1 MSPATDASYA
11 ECRAITRHHAKS
23 FYFASHTLPAAK
35 RNHAYAVYAFCRH
48 VDDVIDH
55 APSAEEIPALVAGL
69 EEFVRG
75 VFDGSV
81 EDARTAWLP
90 AFRHTVRSR
99 DIPALWFQQL
109 LHGVLLDQGR
119 VRIADWPELENYCY
133 HVAGVVGLMM
143 TRVFGLADRAHERE
157 AVAMGI
163 AMQLTNILRDVAEDL
178 RRDRIYLPA
187 DELAAHGLGEPFL
200 HHGTITPEW
209 IRFMQFQIGRARDY
223 YQRAE
228 PGIRALPGDGS
239 RLTTRIMSSVYGGI
253 LGEIE
258 QAGYDVFRGRVH
270 VPLRRKCLL
279 ALRCLFS

>member
-1 MSPATDASYA
+1 MDASYA
-11 ECRAITRHHAKS
+11 ACRSITRHHAKS

-55 APSAEEIPALVAGL
+55 APSSSEIPALVADL
-69 EEFVRG
+69 ENFVQG

-81 EDARTAWLP
+81 DETRTPWLP
-90 AFRHTVRSR
+90 AFRHTVRAC

-119 VRIADWPELENYCY
+119 VRIADWPELDKYCY

-143 TRVFGLADRAHERE
+143 TRVFGLADRSHERE

-187 DELAAHGLGEPFL
+187 SEMAAHGIDEEFL
-200 HHGTITPEW
+200 QRGTVSPAW
-209 IRFMQFQIGRARDY
+209 IHFMKFQIGRARDF
-223 YQRAE
+223 YQQAE

-258 QAGYDVFRGRVH
+258 RAGYNVFRGRVH

-279 ALRCLFS
+279 ALRCLAS